1 MTIKYY
7 STLITLSVWPNHQ
20 SLVSRTILQGQKVI
34 TLDVYQ
40 FFLRIFRFG
49 LQIRGKMG
57 EPLQMLFSS
66 LVAAV
71 VEDID
76 YLLCCRHYVSAR
88 TEIVVY
94 RTEDPFYTGGFPQVL
109 LTGSV

>member
-1 MTIKYY
+1 M
-7 STLITLSVWPNHQ
+7 SV
-20 SLVSRTILQGQKVI
+20 S
-34 TLDVYQ
+34 
-40 FFLRIFRFG
+40 FLRISFW
-49 LQIRGKMG
+49 IVDKGKMR

-94 RTEDPFYTGGFPQVL
+94 RTEDPFYTGGFPQVSL
-109 LTGSV
+109 AGSVWQYI